1 MKTGEIIWR
10 QMLNLDRN
18 LVMCMG
24 VKKLCLIENGL
35 RFYVNGLS
43 FKGIVE
49 ITLNG
54 YDLYNIKFIKK
65 TRKQN
70 PIAKNLG
77 VKILD
82 TFHEIHKE
90 FNDVYFDQ
98 MMPIMEQIVENK
110 R

>member
-10 QMLNLDRN
+10 QMLNLDKN

-24 VKKLCLIENGL
+24 VQKLCLIESGL
-35 RFYVNGLS
+35 RFYVNGIS

-49 ITLNG
+49 ITLNS
-54 YDLYNIKFIKK
+54 YDLYDIKFIKK

-77 VKILD
+77 VKLLD
-82 TFHEIHKE
+82 TFNEVYRE
-90 FNDVYFDQ
+90 FDGIYSDQ
-98 MMPIMEQIVENK
+98 MMSIMEQVVENK
-110 R
+110 T